1 MPNEATQAATEEA
14 AKTFTQEQVNEIV
27 KERLARA
34 KADVPADYE
43 DLKAKA
49 ARLDELEEANK
60 SELEKLNEQYAKLQS
75 DHERLVRANEVRA
88 WAAEVSAETG
98 VPASILR
105 GGTKEEIEDH
115 AKAILGS
122 GLSHYGSAPDNGEAN
137 GVDTVTAE
145 SIWAIADPVKRIEAI
160 SRNLDKFK

>member
-1 MPNEATQAATEEA
+1 MSEEKTPATTEEA
-14 AKTFTQEQVNEIV
+14 AKTFTQEQLDKIV

-43 DLKAKA
+43 ELKAKA
-49 ARLDELEEANK
+49 AKLDELEEASK
-60 SELEKLNEQYAKLQS
+60 SELEKLTGQYATLKAAHDQ
-75 DHERLVRANEVRA
+75 LVRDNEVRA

-98 VPASILR
+98 VPASVLR
-105 GGTKEEIEDH
+105 GGTKEEIEEH

-137 GVDTVTAE
+137 SVDTVTAE
-145 SIWAIADPVKRIEAI
+145 SIWAIEDPVKRIEAI
-160 SRNLDKFK
+160 SKNLDKFK